1 MIDMNQ
7 YEQDMDVLRRVVP
20 NIERRL
26 TAIHTLQ
33 EEAFQRLSTQID
45 ELRAAV
51 SAMNNKSTIQVNV
64 SPPHGE
70 SIQLNIRNDDLNNS
84 PIPTPSTVT
93 TAGMAPNS
101 IYPFSTSQKRPALNF
116 ITTVPSTYAG
126 IVPPV
131 VTPTPNA
138 YIASTSSIATATAAP
153 TPPPPSSLAEP
164 PIPAP
169 PTTNHAT
176 DDTPG
181 VTYRLNRNVR
191 TIPDLHREWT
201 IGLDGNPSIEY
212 LNAHH
217 KGWNLRDR
225 TFYRRRRTLIR
236 TIMSYANEHDMSLVD
251 AVQIAEANRLRNKKT
266 LDFLSKNTKRIFA

>member
-1 MIDMNQ
+1 MNQ
-7 YEQDMDVLRRVVP
+7 YEQDMDLLRRVVP

-26 TAIHTLQ
+26 AAIHVLQ

-45 ELRAAV
+45 ELRATVNAL
-51 SAMNNKSTIQVNV
+51 NNKSTIQVNLNP
-64 SPPHGE
+64 SSGE
-70 SIQLNIRNDDLNNS
+70 SIQLNIRGSEDLNS
-84 PIPTPSTVT
+84 PIPTSSSAA
-93 TAGMAPNS
+93 TATASNSHYHLNPN
-101 IYPFSTSQKRPALNF
+101 PSQKRPALNF

-126 IVPPV
+126 MVPPV

-138 YIASTSSIATATAAP
+138 YIASASQSSQDALH
-153 TPPPPSSLAEP
+153 SSLAEP
-164 PIPAP
+164 SIPAP

-191 TIPDLHREWT
+191 TIPDLHKEWT
-201 IGLDGNPSIEY
+201 IGINGSPSIEY

-225 TFYRRRRTLIR
+225 TFYRRRRTLMR
-236 TIMSYANEHDMSLVD
+236 TIMTYASEHDISLLD